1 MASVSTRVG
10 LTTAADSRASG
21 LNADARV
28 LVNKTRV
35 ECQSYRLNVEDRD
48 WDLSLAE
55 ECGLET
61 APFFHLPNFNI
72 CLVFFLC
79 WFSGGSISLL
89 EISGFSRRKKHTQ
102 KHLSIK
108 CGLPESDF
116 DLSGLLW
123 WRRGLA
129 CPFGAAPENRSLKH
143 QSNSRYGVLGPEFLL
158 LSCFLFYAFVFVF
171 GFVGGWARS
180 LSRPLVQG

>member
-48 WDLSLAE
+48 LSLAE

-61 APFFHLPNFNI
+61 APFFHLPNLNM

-89 EISGFSRRKKHTQ
+89 EISSFSRRK
-102 KHLSIK
+102 
-108 CGLPESDF
+108 
-116 DLSGLLW
+116 
-123 WRRGLA
+123 
-129 CPFGAAPENRSLKH
+129 
-143 QSNSRYGVLGPEFLL
+143 NSRHAVLGPEFLL
-158 LSCFLFYAFVFVF
+158 LSCFLCYAFFLF
-171 GFVGGWARS
+171 LGLLGVGPGPFQDLWSKAE
-180 LSRPLVQG
+180 PLHIGPWD